1 MNSKPTDAA
10 TAPAKEIAP
19 LDRQLLIRI
28 SRGDEAAFVQ
38 LIDLHGESLRR
49 LIGRLTAW
57 HADGDD
63 ILQDVFLT
71 VWQKAGRFD
80 GRGSVQGWLKKIA
93 ANRCR
98 NHFRTLNSI
107 ARKIEGFANFLFLN
121 SSNSTGRA
129 DAQSQG
135 DELEVAIGR
144 LNAEDRLVLV
154 MFYLEELPGD
164 EVAEI
169 LAVKP
174 ETLHV
179 RLHRARKRLKKIL
192 AEAQGDE

>member
-1 MNSKPTDAA
+1 
-10 TAPAKEIAP
+10 
-19 LDRQLLIRI
+19 
-28 SRGDEAAFVQ
+28 
-38 LIDLHGESLRR
+38 
-49 LIGRLTAW
+49 
-57 HADGDD
+57 
-63 ILQDVFLT
+63 
-71 VWQKAGRFD
+71 
-80 GRGSVQGWLKKIA
+80 
-93 ANRCR
+93 
-98 NHFRTLNSI
+98 LNSI